1 MAVGTRGIGSLSRPV
16 LLVLALA
23 ALITGILAMHVWVGG
38 HGATSHHVS
47 TSPAVQL
54 GSEAAPEGLQ
64 NAGTLVE
71 VPGHSAD
78 ASPAGCADTC
88 GENSLMTGICV
99 IALMAIGSLW
109 LYLRRTRIVPFA
121 GQSRA
126 PPVLT
131 ERTCVSR
138 ITPSL
143 TQLSI
148 SRT

>member
-1 MAVGTRGIGSLSRPV
+1 MAVRTRGAASFSLPV

-23 ALITGILAMHVWVGG
+23 ALITGILAMHVWMGG
-38 HGATSHHVS
+38 HGAAGNHVPSTTVGQVASETPAGSHGAPETSTSH
-47 TSPAVQL
+47 TN
-54 GSEAAPEGLQ
+54 GS
-64 NAGTLVE
+64 
-71 VPGHSAD
+71 
-78 ASPAGCADTC
+78 ASDGCGDTC